1 MHPYDCQD
9 LQLVPGSSTLDDWV
23 KPEVSQY
30 ETYYIFHTQNADGFT
45 AGEVPVVEEVGPFV
59 YRYVITQ
66 SLSAIV

>member
-1 MHPYDCQD
+1 
-9 LQLVPGSSTLDDWV
+9 V
-23 KPEVSQY
+23 KPDVSQY
-30 ETYYIFHTQNADGFT
+30 ETYYIFHTQNSDGFT

>member
-1 MHPYDCQD
+1 MCTFTQD

-23 KPEVSQY
+23 KPDVSQY
-30 ETYYIFHTQNADGFT
+30 ETYYIFHTQNSDGFT